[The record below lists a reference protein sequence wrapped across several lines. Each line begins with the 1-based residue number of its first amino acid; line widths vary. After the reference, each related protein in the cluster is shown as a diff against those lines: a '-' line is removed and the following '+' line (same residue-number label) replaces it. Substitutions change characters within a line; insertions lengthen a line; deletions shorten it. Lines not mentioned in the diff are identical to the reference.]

1 MKDLTESCYNRMNDV
16 IDIIKLLRKEEQF
29 KDVDL
34 NERLIDRVRT
44 NFYIGDYYV
53 IEEKGMLLGELV
65 TRDIIVKDLEGNY
78 LFRET
83 YGYCDEE

>member
-1 MKDLTESCYNRMNDV
+1 MKDIIESCYNRMNDV

-53 IEEKGMLLGELV
+53 IEEKGMLLGEIV
-65 TRDIIVKDLEGNY
+65 TRDIIVKDLSGNY

-83 YGYCDEE
+83 YGY